1 MHFPG
6 KGSFLSSALSF
17 FDRLSPLMGAAA
29 VGMAFAALLGGLAER
44 RLIPMV
50 VDAQVNRVVLTVP
63 GETDTED
70 LERERQRELR
80 SILDKNP
87 FGVSIKQEV
96 SSSAG
101 SVGSGGG
108 ESTEERVFS
117 VDGIK
122 VVGSLPDV
130 AAWLSEQDKVS
141 LVLLNQTYGGFLLKE
156 ILPYSVILSKENVN
170 YQVYISYR
178 DQGKEASSSARKA
191 PPSEA
196 PVLAQGNGESQV
208 KAAGDGTE
216 GVVARELVDSLL
228 MNPFEELKKIR
239 LIPKFIDGAPVGI
252 EVANIMDGSV
262 LKELG
267 VEKGDVVKSVN
278 GVVIRNM
285 GDVANAI
292 NSLMGGSRFEVSVG
306 RGEQEVM
313 LNYVVK

>member
-1 MHFPG
+1 MGHVG
-6 KGSFLSSALSF
+6 RAGILGSALLF
-17 FDRLSPLMGAAA
+17 FEKLAPLFGLLVLGISLSALGSSLVESRIAP
-29 VGMAFAALLGGLAER
+29 LLGDLKVER
-44 RLIPMV
+44 SMV
-50 VDAQVNRVVLTVP
+50 VSPASSGTKDVKGEKIAQ
-63 GETDTED
+63 
-70 LERERQRELR
+70 LR
-80 SILDKNP
+80 SISDKNP
-87 FGVSIKQEV
+87 FSVLIKPEIIVPDEEQDLLPED
-96 SSSAG
+96 
-101 SVGSGGG
+101 
-108 ESTEERVFS
+108 ERVFS

-122 VVGSLPDV
+122 VVGSLPGV

-141 LVLLNQTYGGFLLKE
+141 LVLMDQVYGGFTLKE
-156 ILPYSVILSKENVN
+156 ISPYSVVLTKDSVN

-178 DQGKEASSSARKA
+178 DQGKTASSQTK
-191 PPSEA
+191 PKPDPK
-196 PVLAQGNGESQV
+196 PVLSGGGSKVQ
-208 KAAGDGTE
+208 AASEGSE

-228 MNPFEELKKIR
+228 MNPFDELKRIR
-239 LIPKFIDGAPVGI
+239 LIPKFVDGTPVGI

-306 RGEQEVM
+306 RGDQDVM

>member
-1 MHFPG
+1 MGQVGRSGVLGSALLLFEKMAPPLG
-6 KGSFLSSALSF
+6 LFVLGISLSALGSSFLEA
-17 FDRLSPLMGAAA
+17 RIVP
-29 VGMAFAALLGGLAER
+29 LLGDLKVER
-44 RLIPMV
+44 AMV
-50 VDAQVNRVVLTVP
+50 VSPSSSGTKDVKGQKLAQ
-63 GETDTED
+63 
-70 LERERQRELR
+70 LR
-80 SILDKNP
+80 SISDKNP
-87 FGVSIKQEV
+87 FSVLVKPEV
-96 SSSAG
+96 AEIDQNLP
-101 SVGSGGG
+101 VDD
-108 ESTEERVFS
+108 ERVFS

-122 VVGSLPDV
+122 VVGSLPGV

-141 LVLLNQTYGGFLLKE
+141 LVLLDQVYGGFTLKE
-156 ILPYSVILSKENVN
+156 ISPYSVVLNKDNVN

-178 DQGKEASSSARKA
+178 DGGKTALSQEKSRPMSK
-191 PPSEA
+191 
-196 PVLAQGNGESQV
+196 PVLSGEGSKVQ
-208 KAAGDGTE
+208 AASDGSE

-228 MNPFEELKKIR
+228 MNPFDELKRVR
-239 LIPKFIDGAPVGI
+239 LIAKFVDGKPVGI

-306 RGEQEVM
+306 RGDQDVM